1 MMKILVIGAHG
12 QVGQKLIQILSAQDD
27 QVLAGVRDPA
37 QLAELHDENIIP
49 TKFDLEDLPATL
61 AQKMIGIDAI
71 VFAAGSGGK
80 TGADKTMLVDLD
92 GAVKS
97 MQAAQIAGVQRFVI
111 VSALYTDDR
120 EKWVGGMRPYYA
132 AKYYADQ
139 WLMNQTDLNYTII
152 RPGQLTDEP
161 ATNQVQI
168 DVEQDVAGSV
178 TREDVAQVVSASLH
192 NTKTTRRVFNLI
204 NGEKSINDAI
214 NDL

>member
-1 MMKILVIGAHG
+1 MKILVIGAHG
-12 QVGQKLIQILSAQDD
+12 NVGQKLIRILSAQGD

-37 QLAELHDENIIP
+37 QLADLHDENIIP
-49 TKFDLEDLPATL
+49 TKFDLEQLPDTL

-71 VFAAGSGGK
+71 VFTAGSGGK

-120 EKWVGGMRPYYA
+120 QKWVGDMRPYYA

-139 WLMNQTDLNYTII
+139 WLINQTNLNYTIV
-152 RPGQLTDEP
+152 RPGGLTND
-161 ATNQVQI
+161 AGTGLVQI
-168 DVEQDVAGSV
+168 DAEQDVAGSV
-178 TREDVAQVVSASLH
+178 AREDVAKVVAASLH
-192 NTKTTRRVFNLI
+192 NSKTAKRVFNLI
-204 NGEKSINDAI
+204 SGEKSIDEALNE
-214 NDL
+214 L